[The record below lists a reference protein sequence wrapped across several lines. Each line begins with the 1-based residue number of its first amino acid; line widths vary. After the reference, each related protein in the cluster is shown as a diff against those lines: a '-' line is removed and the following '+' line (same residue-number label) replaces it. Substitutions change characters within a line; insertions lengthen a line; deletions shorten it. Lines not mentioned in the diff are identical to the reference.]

1 MPNWKEI
8 CAKCQDGEIEP
19 KECKYYGEPNGCNL
33 PPYASRL
40 MRAVMSRAP
49 GALRAH
55 LDALGTDLDVAK
67 ARLVAV
73 RRMADEAATS
83 LRVLSAAIEDARKR
97 LDENTERRAG
107 G

>member
-1 MPNWKEI
+1 MSGK
-8 CAKCQDGEIEP
+8 AEP
-19 KECKYYGEPNGCNL
+19 DQRAD
-33 PPYASRL
+33 ASIL

-55 LDALGTDLDVAK
+55 LDALGADLDVAK

-83 LRVLSAAIEDARKR
+83 LRVLSAAIEDAKKT
-97 LDENTERRAG
+97 LKDNTERRADG
-107 G
+107 

>member
-1 MPNWKEI
+1 MSGK
-8 CAKCQDGEIEP
+8 AEP
-19 KECKYYGEPNGCNL
+19 DQRAG
-33 PPYASRL
+33 ASIL

-55 LDALGTDLDVAK
+55 LDALGADLDVAK
-67 ARLVAV
+67 ARLLAV

-83 LRVLSAAIEDARKR
+83 LHVLADAIEDARKR
-97 LDENTERRAG
+97 LNENTERRAG

>member
-1 MPNWKEI
+1 MSGK
-8 CAKCQDGEIEP
+8 AEP
-19 KECKYYGEPNGCNL
+19 DQRAD
-33 PPYASRL
+33 ASIL

-55 LDALGTDLDVAK
+55 LDALGADLDVAK
-67 ARLVAV
+67 ARLVDV

-83 LRVLSAAIEDARKR
+83 LRVLYAAIEDAKKT
-97 LDENTERRAG
+97 LKDNTERRAG

>member
-1 MPNWKEI
+1 MSGK
-8 CAKCQDGEIEP
+8 ADTDQRAD
-19 KECKYYGEPNGCNL
+19 
-33 PPYASRL
+33 ASRL

-73 RRMADEAATS
+73 RRMADEAAAA
-83 LRVLSAAIEDARKR
+83 LQILSAAIEETRNNLK
-97 LDENTERRAG
+97 EYEERRAG

>member
-1 MPNWKEI
+1 MSGK
-8 CAKCQDGEIEP
+8 AEP
-19 KECKYYGEPNGCNL
+19 DQRAD
-33 PPYASRL
+33 ASIL

-55 LDALGTDLDVAK
+55 LDALGADLDVAK

-83 LRVLSAAIEDARKR
+83 LRVLSAAIEDAKKT
-97 LDENTERRAG
+97 LKDNTERRAG

>member
-1 MPNWKEI
+1 MSGK
-8 CAKCQDGEIEP
+8 ADSDQRAD
-19 KECKYYGEPNGCNL
+19 
-33 PPYASRL
+33 ASRL

-55 LDALGTDLDVAK
+55 LDALGADLDVAK
-67 ARLVAV
+67 ARLLAV

-83 LRVLSAAIEDARKR
+83 LHVLADAIEYARKR
-97 LDENTERRAG
+97 LNENTERRAG

>member
-1 MPNWKEI
+1 MSGN
-8 CAKCQDGEIEP
+8 AGSDQRAD
-19 KECKYYGEPNGCNL
+19 
-33 PPYASRL
+33 ASRL

-55 LDALGTDLDVAK
+55 LDALGADLDVAK
-67 ARLVAV
+67 ARLVAI

-83 LRVLSAAIEDARKR
+83 LRILTAEIEDERKR
-97 LDENTERRAG
+97 LNENTERRAG

>member
-1 MPNWKEI
+1 MSENADSDKSAEVS
-8 CAKCQDGEIEP
+8 K
-19 KECKYYGEPNGCNL
+19 
-33 PPYASRL
+33 L
-40 MRAVMSRAP
+40 MRAAMSRAP

-55 LDALGTDLDVAK
+55 LDALGADLDVAK

-83 LRVLSAAIEDARKR
+83 LRVLSAAIEDARKN
-97 LDENTERRAG
+97 LNETERRAG

>member
-1 MPNWKEI
+1 MSGK
-8 CAKCQDGEIEP
+8 AEP
-19 KECKYYGEPNGCNL
+19 DQRAD
-33 PPYASRL
+33 ASIL

-55 LDALGTDLDVAK
+55 LDALGADLDVAK

-83 LRVLSAAIEDARKR
+83 LRVLSAAIEDAKKTRK
-97 LDENTERRAG
+97 DNTERRAG